1 MISHEKIV
9 IVAIHI
15 IDLYIGW
22 DSVVHVEPNHLLLST
37 VSVEHVSRDLG
48 WSWSRGRD
56 GPRAEVE
63 VEVEK
68 IGLRGDT
75 SGNPSHLTS
84 MRPFTPL
91 LFTENKTVRKT

>member
-37 VSVEHVSRDLG
+37 VSVECVSRDLG

-63 VEVEK
+63 VKVEK
-68 IGLRGDT
+68 IGDDT
-75 SGNPSHLTS
+75 SGNPRHLTS
-84 MRPFTPL
+84 MRLSTITFYR
-91 LFTENKTVRKT
+91 E